1 MTPGHLKM
9 TGTGMAPTKSP
20 CILQLFS
27 IKVAF
32 VSAQW
37 QASLRC
43 TPEETDKAEDEAGP
57 AARTEFIPAFF
68 TSQKI

>member
-1 MTPGHLKM
+1 
-9 TGTGMAPTKSP
+9 MAPTKSP

-27 IKVAF
+27 TKVAF

-37 QASLRC
+37 QARLRF